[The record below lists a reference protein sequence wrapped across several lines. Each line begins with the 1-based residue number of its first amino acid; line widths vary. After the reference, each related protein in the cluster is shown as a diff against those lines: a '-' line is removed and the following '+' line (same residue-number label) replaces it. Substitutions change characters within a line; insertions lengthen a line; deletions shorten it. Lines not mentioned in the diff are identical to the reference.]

1 MKDEEI
7 RDQCFFFFFFFFFF
21 ATTSKKIKCHVFSLN
36 LFLAI
41 LLVSYMKKMKSHD
54 FGVGGHIQASCQV
67 WEGFFFF
74 FPEVGRVGRDER
86 GLRLYIIY
94 LYDGYVAEI

>member
-1 MKDEEI
+1 
-7 RDQCFFFFFFFFFF
+7 
-21 ATTSKKIKCHVFSLN
+21 
-36 LFLAI
+36 
-41 LLVSYMKKMKSHD
+41 MKSHD

-74 FPEVGRVGRDER
+74 FLEVGRVGRDER